1 MIRLIKYLRRW
12 LLSDIYH
19 NETST
24 QCLINAEVNEIL
36 SDIARFDEKAL
47 ILSGRKVYSQ
57 CDEDGIIEEI
67 FNRIGTTNKTFIEI
81 GCGQGLENNTH
92 YLLLKGWKGVWV
104 DGSNNN
110 IRFIKNQIGYREG
123 HNEKLSIAQAY
134 VDRDNVN
141 QIIKENLEEIA
152 HEGSTIDFLSVD
164 IDGNDLEVLSRIN
177 VVNARLICVEYNAKF
192 PPEVHQTIKYDPTHR
207 WQGDDYQGSS
217 LAAIHLLMESQG
229 YTLVSCSIAGTNAF
243 FVKNEDVAHID
254 VLPFEKHYMPARY
267 HLCHRESGLP
277 ASLRFLKNILYDQ

>member
-19 NETST
+19 NETAT
-24 QCLINAEVNEIL
+24 QSLINREIDEIL
-36 SDIARFDEKAL
+36 SEIARNDENAL
-47 ILSGRKVYSQ
+47 ILLGRKVYSQ

-92 YLLLKGWKGVWV
+92 YLLLKGWKGIWI
-104 DGSNNN
+104 DGSKDN

-123 HNEKLSIAQAY
+123 RNKKLSIAHSY
-134 VDRDNVN
+134 VDKDNIN
-141 QIIKENLEEIA
+141 QILKENLVQLA
-152 HEGSTIDFLSVD
+152 HEETTIDFLSVD
-164 IDGNDLEVLSRIN
+164 IDGNDLEVLSHIN

-192 PPEVHQTIKYDPTHR
+192 PPSVHQTIKYDPTHR
-207 WQGDDYQGSS
+207 WQKDDYQGSS
-217 LAAIHLLMESQG
+217 LAAIHLVMESQG

-243 FVKNEDVAHID
+243 FVKNEDIAHID
-254 VLPFEKHYMPARY
+254 VLPFEKLYMPARY
-267 HLCHRESGLP
+267 HLCHKDSGLP
-277 ASLRFLKNILYDQ
+277 ASLKFLKNMLYN